1 MHSVFEKNYSLA
13 TLDCFNK
20 TEPIMFSKR
29 NLSKDRTVPV
39 HWHNYLELEIIATGT
54 AKHIVTGSN
63 YTLSKGS
70 AYIMTG
76 CDFHT
81 IIPKSDITLLNLSV
95 TSGVIE
101 ENLEK
106 YVMGSGSK
114 FHCCFTDDELSYI
127 TTLFEKAQNESGGN
141 YFSDLIKKN
150 IAEEIIISLIRA
162 SGVDTVVSHPP
173 LVQQAIITV
182 NERFL
187 NHLTLKD
194 VAEELYVSPNYLGLL
209 FKNKV
214 GVSFNTYL
222 TMTRLRY
229 ASMLLNTTNKT
240 VNEIAMLSGFS
251 STEYFLSR
259 FKKIMNCTPKEYKKI
274 SENIQN

>member
-70 AYIMTG
+70 AYMMTG

-101 ENLEK
+101 ENLE
-106 YVMGSGSK
+106 
-114 FHCCFTDDELSYI
+114 
-127 TTLFEKAQNESGGN
+127 
-141 YFSDLIKKN
+141 
-150 IAEEIIISLIRA
+150 
-162 SGVDTVVSHPP
+162 
-173 LVQQAIITV
+173 
-182 NERFL
+182 
-187 NHLTLKD
+187 
-194 VAEELYVSPNYLGLL
+194 
-209 FKNKV
+209 
-214 GVSFNTYL
+214 
-222 TMTRLRY
+222 
-229 ASMLLNTTNKT
+229 
-240 VNEIAMLSGFS
+240 
-251 STEYFLSR
+251 
-259 FKKIMNCTPKEYKKI
+259 
-274 SENIQN
+274 